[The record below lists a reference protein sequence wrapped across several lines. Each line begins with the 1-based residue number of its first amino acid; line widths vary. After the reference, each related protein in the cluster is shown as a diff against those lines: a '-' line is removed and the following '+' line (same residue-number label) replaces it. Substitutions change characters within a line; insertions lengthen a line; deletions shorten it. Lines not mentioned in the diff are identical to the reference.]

1 MAGTSLDGIDAALV
15 EVAGRPPEV
24 MIRPVAWAT
33 YPYPADLRRRLL
45 AVSLP
50 GTGTV
55 DEICRL
61 NFEVGEAMAQAVL
74 RLLAEA
80 GQELGGVDLIGSHG
94 QTIHH
99 IPPAEGRP
107 GSTLQIGEPS
117 VIAERTGVTC
127 VADFRPRDLAAGG
140 HGAPLVPLVD
150 YLLFRDPAT
159 TRVVQNIGGIANL
172 TLVSGRAG
180 LDELLA
186 FDTGPGNMVI
196 DGLMERLTGGE
207 LAYDADGRWAAAG
220 QVSQT
225 LLGELLADP
234 YFTVPPPK
242 STGRERY
249 GREYVE
255 ALVRRGEGL
264 GLSPQD
270 LVATATQLTVESI
283 ARAYE
288 RWVIPHWGLDE
299 VILGGGGAL
308 NPTLVEG
315 LRRRLPG
322 VAVSD
327 HARYGIPNEAKEAI
341 AFAVLGYLAL
351 LGEPNNVPS
360 ATGARHPV
368 VMGKIVPGGPVR

>member
-1 MAGTSLDGIDAALV
+1 MAGTSLDGVDAALV
-15 EVAGRPPEV
+15 ELAGRPPEV
-24 MIRPVAWAT
+24 SIRPVAWAT

-45 AVSLP
+45 AASLP

-55 DEICRL
+55 DELCRL
-61 NFEVGEAMAQAVL
+61 NFEVGEEFASAVR

-80 GQELGGVDLIGSHG
+80 GRAPGEVELIGSHG
-94 QTIHH
+94 QTVHH

-117 VIAERTGVTC
+117 VIAERTGITC

-150 YLLFRDPAT
+150 YLLFRDPAR

-172 TLVSGRAG
+172 TVVSGRAG
-180 LDELLA
+180 PDGLLA
-186 FDTGPGNMVI
+186 FDTGPGNMVL
-196 DGLMERLTGGE
+196 DGLMERFTGGE

-220 QVSQT
+220 RVSEA
-225 LLGELLADP
+225 LLEELLADP
-234 YFTVPPPK
+234 YFAAPPPK

-255 ALVRRGEGL
+255 TVVQRGERL

-288 RWVIPHWGLDE
+288 RWVIPRWGLDE
-299 VILGGGGAL
+299 VVLGGGGAL

-322 VAVSD
+322 VVVSD

-341 AFAVLGYLAL
+341 AFAVLGYLAWR
-351 LGEPNNVPS
+351 GEPNNVPS

-368 VMGKIVPGGPVR
+368 VMGKIVPR